1 MKIAIYGTSRSGK
14 DYLIEHASNHLIS
27 VGLSVSHLKGSLLLN
42 QMAEENYGVRFSKLA
57 EGQKCELRK
66 RFIDLVNEANE
77 SNDLVFV
84 DGHYSF
90 PEDGSFK
97 VVFTDADRDCYD
109 HFFYMDTKS
118 ELICEISRNSEGEK
132 QNLEI
137 AVDDIDCWKSFEKGA
152 MSKVCEL
159 LGKELIILDED
170 TASSIEFIASWVLNF
185 DKFYNFEKLAKSAID
200 SVLLDRSQ
208 VPKSAL
214 VIDCDNTL
222 SINDTTFVL
231 CQELGI
237 DKQQLKEIYLGD
249 RYTSYQ
255 FFKVN
260 RMLGAF
266 SPKELKLASQKAYDR
281 IEMAS
286 QVVDLIESDTH
297 ELTLA
302 LTSGLLEIWSH
313 KLVNELQ
320 VDCSLGNSV
329 MDSRLIVTPAF
340 KKAVVMALKS
350 KDIKVTALGDSVID
364 IPMLEA
370 SDLGL
375 LVAHSKLNKAVCTY
389 LTQSENSNLQ
399 QVFSN
404 EYKYSIPQM
413 NWSN

>member
-27 VGLSVSHLKGSLLLN
+27 LGLSVSHLKGSLLLN
-42 QMAEENYGVRFSKLA
+42 QMAEESCGVKFSKLA
-57 EGQKCELRK
+57 EDQKYELRK
-66 RFIDLVNEANE
+66 RFVDLVNEANE
-77 SNDLVFV
+77 SNDIVFV

-90 PEDGSFK
+90 PEGGDFK

-118 ELICEISRNSEGEK
+118 EFIREISRKSEGEK

-137 AVDDIDCWKSFEKGA
+137 TVEGIDCWKSFEKGA
-152 MSKVCEL
+152 MSKVCDL

-170 TASSIEFIASWVLNF
+170 TTSCIEFIASWVLSF
-185 DKFYNFEKLAKSAID
+185 DKLYNFEKLAKSAID
-200 SVLLDRSQ
+200 SVLLDRSG

-222 SINDTTFVL
+222 SMNDTTFVL

-260 RMLGAF
+260 RMLGVF
-266 SPKELKLASQKAYDR
+266 SPKELKRASQKACDR
-281 IEMAS
+281 IEIAR
-286 QVVDLIESDTH
+286 QVVDLVKSDKH

-302 LTSGLLEIWSH
+302 LTSGLLEIWSQ

-340 KKAVVMALKS
+340 KKAIVMALKS
-350 KDIKVTALGDSVID
+350 KGIRVTALGDSIID

-375 LVAHSKLNKAVCTY
+375 LVAHSKLNKAVCAY
-389 LTQSENSNLQ
+389 LKQSESSNLQ
-399 QVFSN
+399 QVFSTVH
-404 EYKYSIPQM
+404 KYSIHQV

>member
-14 DYLIEHASNHLIS
+14 DYLIEHASKYLIS
-27 VGLSVSHLKGSLLLN
+27 FGLSVRHLKGSLLLN
-42 QMAEENYGVRFSKLA
+42 QMAEEGYGVRFSKLS
-57 EGQKCELRK
+57 EGHKFELRK
-66 RFIDLVNEANE
+66 RFIDLVNEATE
-77 SNDLVFV
+77 SNDIVFV

-90 PEDGSFK
+90 PEERGFK

-118 ELICEISRNSEGEK
+118 ELIREVSRKSEGEK

-137 AVDDIDCWKSFEKGA
+137 TVKDIDCWKSFEKDA
-152 MSKVCEL
+152 MSKVCGS
-159 LGKELIILDED
+159 LGKELVILDED
-170 TASSIEFIASWVLNF
+170 TTSCVEFIASWALNF
-185 DKFYNFEKLAKSAID
+185 DKLYNFEKLAKSAID
-200 SVLLDRSQ
+200 SVLFDRSGI
-208 VPKSAL
+208 PTSAL

-222 SINDTTFVL
+222 STNDTTFVL

-237 DKQQLKEIYLGD
+237 NKQRLKEIYLGD

-260 RMLGAF
+260 RMLSAF
-266 SPKELKLASQKAYDR
+266 SPKELELAAQKACDR

-286 QVVDLIESDTH
+286 QVVDLIKSGTH

-313 KLVNELQ
+313 TLVNELQ
-320 VDCSLGNSV
+320 IDCSLGNSV

-350 KDIKVTALGDSVID
+350 KGIRVTALGDSVID

-375 LVAHSKLNKAVCTY
+375 LVAHSKLDKAVCSY
-389 LTQSENSNLQ
+389 LKQSDSSNLQ
-399 QVFSN
+399 QVFSTVH
-404 EYKYSIPQM
+404 KYPIPQV

>member
-14 DYLIEHASNHLIS
+14 DYLIEHASNHLILL
-27 VGLSVSHLKGSLLLN
+27 GLRVSHIKGSQLLN
-42 QMAEENYGVRFSKLA
+42 QMAEKSYGMKFPKLA
-57 EGQKCELRK
+57 EGQKHELRN
-66 RFIDLVNEANE
+66 RFVDFVNEANG
-77 SNDLVFV
+77 SNDIVFV

-90 PEDGSFK
+90 PEEGSFK

-118 ELICEISRNSEGEK
+118 ELIREISRKSEGEK

-137 AVDDIDCWKSFEKGA
+137 TVEDIDCWKSFEKGA

-170 TASSIEFIASWVLNF
+170 TNSCIEFIATWVLNF
-185 DKFYNFEKLAKSAID
+185 EKFYNFEKLAQSAID
-200 SVLLDRSQ
+200 SVLLDRSE

-214 VIDCDNTL
+214 VMDCDNTL
-222 SINDTTFVL
+222 SMNDTTFVL

-237 DKQQLKEIYLGD
+237 DKQQLKKIYLGD

-266 SPKELKLASQKAYDR
+266 SPKELKLAAQNACDR
-281 IEMAS
+281 IELSS

-302 LTSGLLEIWSH
+302 LTSGLLDIWSH
-313 KLVNELQ
+313 KLANELQ

-329 MDSRLIVTPAF
+329 MDSQLIVTPAF
-340 KKAVVMALKS
+340 KKAVVKALKA
-350 KDIKVTALGDSVID
+350 KGIRVTALGDSVID

-375 LVAHSKLNKAVCTY
+375 LVAHSKLNKAVCSY
-389 LTQSENSNLQ
+389 LKQSESSNLQ
-399 QVFSN
+399 QVFSTVH
-404 EYKYSIPQM
+404 KYSIPQV